1 MNQLKEVE
9 GSVRL
14 VSGKSVYFVKKIRVG
29 TQYHRREIRCYDLAG
44 YVCLKKTSAIR
55 AVAAF
60 MKHSG

>member
-14 VSGKSVYFVKKIRVG
+14 VPGKSVCFLTKSHGG
-29 TQYHRREIRCYDLAG
+29 TQYHRREIRCYDLTG
-44 YVCLKKTSAIR
+44 YVCSKKKSIIR

-60 MKHSG
+60 MKYSG